1 MNILI
6 ISHGIPSKEDPQ
18 WGCFELDQARALS
31 SLGHHVAIAAI
42 DGRFRL
48 YWRRI
53 GIKTTTFERIKAY
66 LFFLLPLKVFIFPF
80 LQRRIRAWMFDYLF
94 MQIVKENG
102 VPDIIYAH
110 YLFTIDSLKVM
121 RKNFPEIPIVG
132 IEHWS
137 ELCKS
142 RVPKGLLRSG
152 KDAYQ
157 LVDRLLAVSPSLQAQ
172 IKKHFGKDPEVVYD
186 MVDQY
191 FLDAPLAKRS
201 SGNEPF
207 RFVSCGSLVPIK
219 AFDVLIKAFAKME
232 SPDAELTII
241 GDGPEKGALIRL
253 SEELGVSKRVR
264 FTGRLPHERIAEVL
278 SKANVYALASRSE
291 TFGVSYVEA
300 LAMGLPVIATRCGGP
315 DSFMNDTCGLMV
327 DVDDVTGLAKAMDRM
342 AKRVDDYSPETIRE
356 YVRSRFSGEVIAKQL
371 EKIFIEE
378 IEKKKS

>member
-1 MNILI
+1 MT
-6 ISHGIPSKEDPQ
+6 K
-18 WGCFELDQARALS
+18 
-31 SLGHHVAIAAI
+31 
-42 DGRFRL
+42 
-48 YWRRI
+48 
-53 GIKTTTFERIKAY
+53 Y
-66 LFFLLPLKVFIFPF
+66 LFRVIC
-80 LQRRIRAWMFDYLF
+80 R
-94 MQIVKENG
+94 KEG
-102 VPDIIYAH
+102 APDVIYAH
-110 YLFTIDSLKVM
+110 YMFSMAGLDVVH
-121 RKNFPEIPIVG
+121 RKHPEIPVVG

-137 ELCKS
+137 HLSNDSLAKLDLMYA
-142 RVPKGLLRSG
+142 KIGYNLI
-152 KDAYQ
+152 
-157 LVDRLLAVSPSLQAQ
+157 DRLLAVSPSLQAR
-172 IKKHFGKDPEVVYD
+172 IKNHFGKDSEVVYD

-191 FLDAPLAKRS
+191 FLDAPLMKRP

-327 DVDDVTGLAKAMDRM
+327 DVDDVTGLTKAMDRM